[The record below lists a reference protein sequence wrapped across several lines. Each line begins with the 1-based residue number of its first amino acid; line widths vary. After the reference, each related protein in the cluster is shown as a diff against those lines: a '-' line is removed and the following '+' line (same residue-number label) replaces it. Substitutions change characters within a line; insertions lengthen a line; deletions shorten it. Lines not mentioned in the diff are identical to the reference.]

1 MIKFAAKLIKR
12 LKGTTAQRRKGGRI
26 PSIGFLRPPG
36 GDAAERQRGLFFSRW
51 AVAPLCLYSLVPLR
65 LFYYLCPVK
74 TKQAMESTRQK
85 KVSRLV
91 QKELAYIFLKKGN
104 EFAHGKLV
112 SITRVRVSPDLSF
125 AKIYISIFPATN
137 QDDILKSI
145 SEHSNKIRFE
155 LGQKVR
161 TQLRIVPDI
170 AFHIDDSLDY
180 IDKIDKLLKS

>member
-1 MIKFAAKLIKR
+1 
-12 LKGTTAQRRKGGRI
+12 
-26 PSIGFLRPPG
+26 
-36 GDAAERQRGLFFSRW
+36 
-51 AVAPLCLYSLVPLR
+51 
-65 LFYYLCPVK
+65 
-74 TKQAMESTRQK
+74 MESTRQK
-85 KVSRLV
+85 KVSRLI
-91 QKELAYIFLKKGN
+91 QKELAEIFLKKGN

-137 QDDILKSI
+137 QVDILHSI
-145 SEHSNKIRFE
+145 EEHSSRIRFD

-161 TQLRIVPDI
+161 SQLRIVPEI

>member
-1 MIKFAAKLIKR
+1 
-12 LKGTTAQRRKGGRI
+12 
-26 PSIGFLRPPG
+26 
-36 GDAAERQRGLFFSRW
+36 
-51 AVAPLCLYSLVPLR
+51 
-65 LFYYLCPVK
+65 
-74 TKQAMESTRQK
+74 MESTRQK

-91 QKELAYIFLKKGN
+91 QKELADIFLKKGN

-125 AKIYISIFPATN
+125 AKVYLSIFPATN
-137 QDDILKSI
+137 QDEILQSI
-145 SEHSNKIRFE
+145 SDHSSKIRFE

-180 IDKIDKLLKS
+180 IEKIDKLLKS

>member
-1 MIKFAAKLIKR
+1 M
-12 LKGTTAQRRKGGRI
+12 
-26 PSIGFLRPPG
+26 
-36 GDAAERQRGLFFSRW
+36 
-51 AVAPLCLYSLVPLR
+51 
-65 LFYYLCPVK
+65 
-74 TKQAMESTRQK
+74 AMESTRQK
-85 KVSRLV
+85 KVSRLI
-91 QKELAYIFLKKGN
+91 QKELADIFLRRGN

-125 AKIYISIFPATN
+125 AKVYISIFPTAN
-137 QDDILKSI
+137 QEDVLKSMQDQI
-145 SEHSNKIRFE
+145 SKFRFD